1 MANECLQVLRPGP
14 AALHGQRRC
23 ICGAR
28 HHSVA
33 VEGGQAKA
41 AEAAGC
47 DTVGEF
53 LSPLIKDGQAKAA
66 EAAGCETASEHK
78 QACRRAN
85 LPLPGAGVSCALVCC
100 RFLQVRGL
108 TVSLSQVQQCPKSA
122 DCARKDLYSKTGLHL
137 GPCSVRLSVGNPG
150 LAAEWHPTKNGEL
163 RPFDFA
169 AGSSREKAW
178 WAGSCGHEWEAAIG
192 NRYRGAGCQECR
204 CNGYQKK

>member
-1 MANECLQVLRPGP
+1 MHLRGE
-14 AALHGQRRC
+14 AFAT
-23 ICGAR
+23 
-28 HHSVA
+28 HSVA

-100 RFLQVRGL
+100 RFLQVRGANC
-108 TVSLSQVQQCPKSA
+108 LSFLQVLQCQKSA
-122 DCARKDLYSKTGLHL
+122 DCPRQDLSSHTGNHL
-137 GPCSVRLSVGNPG
+137 GACSVQLSAANPA
-150 LAAEWHPTKNGEL
+150 LAAEWHPTKNGKL
-163 RPFDFA
+163 LPFDVS
-169 AGSSREKAW
+169 AGSNLKAW
-178 WAGSCGHEWEAAIG
+178 WAGSCGHDWEAIIQSRHLG
-192 NRYRGAGCQECR
+192 GFGCQQCQYLKQAR
-204 CNGYQKK
+204 F